1 MYAASVPRP
10 LQLDQIVQAGLC
22 IGCGLCESLAGAG
35 RVTFVAT
42 ADGRERPLAPAPLDS
57 RTVQTINAVCPGT
70 RIEGADP
77 PRLAPGTRI
86 DPAWGPIGRLV
97 RGHAAD
103 PVLRH
108 RGASGGVLSA
118 LAEFML
124 SSGRV
129 ELVVH
134 VAPSRQAPMRSARH
148 LSFDRADVLE
158 SCGSRYGPTAPLRDF
173 VSLLDRGRPFAL
185 IGKPCD
191 VGAVRNLARLDPR
204 VDRLMPYA
212 LSMICGGASELG
224 KSQDVLERFGVAERE
239 LALFRYR
246 GHGNPGATRI
256 ETRDGRVHQLSYGEM
271 WEDEATWRLQARC
284 KICPDAI
291 GEAADIVA
299 GDTWPDA
306 TLEGEDAGFNSI
318 LARTA
323 AGVELLDAAV
333 AAGAITVCGPLT
345 PRQLDHF
352 NPHQVAKKRAIAARL
367 VALRGAGTPVPRV
380 RRLRIARLGV
390 SGGVRPA
397 VREFRGT
404 LRRRRLGR
412 LGERPVVEA
421 GPAPEPAVL
430 P

>member
-1 MYAASVPRP
+1 MPRP

-22 IGCGLCESLAGAG
+22 IGCGLCESIAGPG
-35 RVTFVAT
+35 RVRFVAT
-42 ADGRERPLAPAPLDS
+42 SDGRERPLAPAPLDA
-57 RTVQTINAVCPGT
+57 RTVAAINAVCPGT

-77 PRLAPGTRI
+77 PRLAPGTPI
-86 DPAWGPIGRLV
+86 DPVWGPIGTLV

-118 LAEFML
+118 LAQFML

-134 VAPSRQAPMRSARH
+134 VAASRRAPMRSVRH
-148 LSFDRADVLE
+148 LSFDRVDVLE
-158 SCGSRYGPTAPLRDF
+158 TCGSRYGPAAPLRDF
-173 VSLLDRGRPFAL
+173 VSVLDRGRPFAL

-191 VGAVRNLARLDPR
+191 IGAVRNLARLDPR
-204 VDRLMPYA
+204 VDRLLRYA
-212 LSMICGGASELG
+212 LTMICGGASELG
-224 KSQDVLERFGVAERE
+224 KSQDVLERFGVTEGE

-246 GHGNPGATRI
+246 GHGNPGATRV
-256 ETRDGRVHQLSYGEM
+256 ETRDGRVHELSYAEM

-299 GDTWPDA
+299 GDTWPEA
-306 TLEGEDAGFNSI
+306 TPRGEDAGFNSI
-318 LARTA
+318 LARTT
-323 AGVELLDAAV
+323 AGVELLQAAV
-333 AAGAITVCGPLT
+333 AAGAITVCEPLT

-352 NPHQVAKKRAIAARL
+352 NPHQVAKKRAVAARL
-367 VALRGAGTPVPRV
+367 VALRGSGTPVPRV

-390 SGGVRPA
+390 TGGVRPA

-404 LRRRRLGR
+404 LRRRRIGR
-412 LGERPVVEA
+412 LGERPIVEA
-421 GPAPEPAVL
+421 GPAPEPAAV